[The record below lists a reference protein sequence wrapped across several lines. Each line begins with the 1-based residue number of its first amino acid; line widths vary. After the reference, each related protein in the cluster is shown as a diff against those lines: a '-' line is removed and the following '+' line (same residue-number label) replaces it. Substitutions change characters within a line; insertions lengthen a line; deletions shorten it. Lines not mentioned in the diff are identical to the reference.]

1 MSNCGLSRLA
11 INAINSA
18 RLYTL
23 LYTSILLL
31 GFTFAQ
37 TSSASEIQEY
47 TEKNPTPT
55 LVLKDMHGKLHS
67 LSDYSGKVV
76 LVNFWAGWC
85 HPCIQEIPELIRLA
99 EIFEDRP
106 FAILAVNVGEQ
117 KRKLPGF
124 VKRMDEHMVIL
135 MDTESKEFER
145 WKGIGL
151 PSTFVV
157 DPAGNI
163 RYEAYGAVNWDRPD
177 IVETFSTLMNE
188 SAADSGLQK

>member
-1 MSNCGLSRLA
+1 
-11 INAINSA
+11 
-18 RLYTL
+18 
-23 LYTSILLL
+23 
-31 GFTFAQ
+31 
-37 TSSASEIQEY
+37 
-47 TEKNPTPT
+47 
-55 LVLKDMHGKLHS
+55 MHGKLHS

-163 RYEAYGAVNWDRPD
+163 RYEAYGAVNWDRAD
-177 IVETFSTLMNE
+177 IVEAFSTLMNE
-188 SAADSGLQK
+188 SATDSGLQK